1 MDEKLKRR
9 LTGAAVLVA
18 LAVIFLPE
26 LLDRDAPGPERS
38 LDLSIPPP
46 PDTDFDA
53 RQPVAV
59 EIPPVEAYP
68 GDEAAL
74 DLIRR
79 RAAAGAGGQAASAS
93 GSETVAASSV
103 RGSGSAEDVEATPRT
118 PEPVAKAVEP
128 PAPEPSAPNAT
139 AKPAPAPN
147 RSTASPPVAVVSGGG
162 ASEKP
167 GALSPAWMVQVG
179 SFKDQSNAEA
189 LVNKLRAAGYAT
201 RVESASV
208 GGSRVYR
215 VKVGP
220 ELERAA
226 AEKLIADLQMR
237 FGLRGALRRHPDG

>member
-1 MDEKLKRR
+1 VDEKLKRR

-46 PDTDFDA
+46 PDRDFDA

-68 GDEAAL
+68 GAETAL

-79 RAAAGAGGQAASAS
+79 RAAAGGGGQAAAS
-93 GSETVAASSV
+93 GTEYVSSSSV
-103 RGSGSAEDVEATPRT
+103 SGSGPGEDVEAKPRT
-118 PEPVAKAVEP
+118 PEPVAKSVEP
-128 PAPEPSAPNAT
+128 PAPEPSAPKAT
-139 AKPAPAPN
+139 AKPAPAPQ
-147 RSTASPPVAVVSGGG
+147 RSTASPPVAAVSGGG

-167 GALSPAWMVQVG
+167 AALSAAWVVQVG
-179 SFKDQSNAEA
+179 SFKDQSNAQA
-189 LVNKLRAAGYAT
+189 LLNKLRAAGYAT
-201 RVESASV
+201 RVEPASV

-226 AEKLIADLQMR
+226 AEKLIADLQTR
-237 FGLRGALRRHPDG
+237 FGLRGTLRRHPDG